1 MANIK
6 QQKKRNRQ
14 NEARRLR
21 NRAVRGVTRSALK
34 NARLAIETGAE
45 NQEALVAAAVKALD
59 KAAQKGVIHKN
70 NVARHKSRLMHIR
83 DFIHPGLE
91 NIFLCHLS
99 EHNNTPRKATEAC
112 EPEIEGTGI
121 RLLALPRGTASPMF
135 IL

>member
-34 NARLAIETGAE
+34 NARLAIENGAE
-45 NQEALVAAAVKALD
+45 NQEELVAAAIKAFD

-70 NVARHKSRLMHIR
+70 NAARHKSRLMH
-83 DFIHPGLE
+83 
-91 NIFLCHLS
+91 
-99 EHNNTPRKATEAC
+99 K
-112 EPEIEGTGI
+112 
-121 RLLALPRGTASPMF
+121 LADAQKNA
-135 IL
+135 